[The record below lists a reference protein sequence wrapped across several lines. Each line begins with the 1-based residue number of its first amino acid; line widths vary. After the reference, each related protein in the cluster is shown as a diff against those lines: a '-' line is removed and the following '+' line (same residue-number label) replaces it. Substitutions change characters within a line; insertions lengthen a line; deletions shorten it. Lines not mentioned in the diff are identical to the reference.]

1 MREVLEKGTSD
12 LQVKIQPDPFRG
24 ICFLENDKSMNDNFY
39 SKAIKEALKV
49 EFLTNREELFLYA
62 GALYS
67 AMMWSRE
74 VNEKNRVILKK
85 NKYVK

>member
-1 MREVLEKGTSD
+1 M
-12 LQVKIQPDPFRG
+12 KINNY
-24 ICFLENDKSMNDNFY
+24 LY
-39 SKAIKEALKV
+39 SKAFDKALKV

>member
-1 MREVLEKGTSD
+1 MEINKYL
-12 LQVKIQPDPFRG
+12 
-24 ICFLENDKSMNDNFY
+24 Y
-39 SKAIKEALKV
+39 SKAFDKALKV
-49 EFLTNREELFLYA
+49 EFLTNRDELFLYA